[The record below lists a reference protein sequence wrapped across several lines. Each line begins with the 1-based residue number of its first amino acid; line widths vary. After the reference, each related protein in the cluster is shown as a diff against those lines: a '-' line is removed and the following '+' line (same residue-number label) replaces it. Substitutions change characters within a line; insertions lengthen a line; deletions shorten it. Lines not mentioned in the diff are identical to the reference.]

1 MPSAYIE
8 RVIWIGALFVAAWAI
23 GMITVPHAG
32 WFIHLPLLIGGAA
45 MAYAILW
52 HRRASL

>member
-1 MPSAYIE
+1 MF
-8 RVIWIGALFVAAWAI
+8 WIGALFVAAWAI

-45 MAYAILW
+45 MAYDILW
-52 HRRASL
+52 HQRARL

>member
-1 MPSAYIE
+1 M
-8 RVIWIGALFVAAWAI
+8 IWIGALFVAAWGIA
-23 GMITVPHAG
+23 MITVPHAG

-52 HRRASL
+52 PPQAKL